1 MQSRILRIAL
11 LLLPLLA
18 AACAPALASNAA
30 ATAPDRVTA
39 RRAGSYALDVNAAR
53 PSYAYVLEVRPDREQ
68 VAQLLNGG
76 EAAVLAR
83 GHQRI
88 SLDAA
93 AGETRSRTADVRGSG
108 YDRRYCSQGER
119 LVYNVSPEASSG
131 VQPVARPVNV
141 RGRRWYCVR
150 EFVRRS
156 APTTSERQDL
166 LLLASPG
173 PIASEVLNDAVAA
186 LNARFASA
194 RRSSDAILAVTQD
207 VLRERGVQSYVVRVR

>member
-1 MQSRILRIAL
+1 MQSRILRIPL

-18 AACAPALASNAA
+18 ASCAPAVASNAA
-30 ATAPDRVTA
+30 GPAPDRVTA

-53 PSYAYVLEVRPDREQ
+53 PSHAYVLEVRPDHEQ
-68 VAQLLNGG
+68 VVQLLNGG

-83 GHQRI
+83 GSQRI

-93 AGETRSRTADVRGSG
+93 AGEAARKAEARSSG
-108 YDRRYCSQGER
+108 YDRRYCQQGER
-119 LVYNVSPEASSG
+119 LSYSASADAVSG
-131 VQPVARPVNV
+131 VQSIARPVNV

-150 EFVRRS
+150 SFVRQS
-156 APTTSERQDL
+156 APTTSERQGL
-166 LLLASPG
+166 LLLASPV
-173 PIASEVLNDAVAA
+173 PITPELLNEAVAA

-194 RRSSDAILAVTQD
+194 RRTNDAILAVAQD